1 MVQGDARADRSNIAG
16 IQSHLIAF
24 FEIGGWTAAFI
35 GLFSLCVLCPFHEFF
50 ALCDR
55 ETSGFKEAV
64 SLVSFCVSGLQGR
77 SGLKIR
83 LWLGTSYAQER

>member
-1 MVQGDARADRSNIAG
+1 MIQEDARTNRSNIAS

-35 GLFSLCVLCPFHEFF
+35 GLFSLCVLCLFHEFF

-55 ETSGFKEAV
+55 ETSDFKEAV
-64 SLVSFCVSGLQGR
+64 SLVSFRISGL
-77 SGLKIR
+77 
-83 LWLGTSYAQER
+83 